1 MPLALRTYKP
11 LAITFHAKT
20 KMAYWT
26 EQSGSII
33 RAHLDGSSREVIAT
47 GLTRPSG
54 IAIDYVGQNLY
65 FADQNGIKVSRLHGS
80 YQMALIDLAP
90 CHGIALDSEAG

>member
-1 MPLALRTYKP
+1 
-11 LAITFHAKT
+11 
-20 KMAYWT
+20 MAYWT

-33 RAHLDGSSREVIAT
+33 RAYLNGSSREVIAM

-54 IAIDYVGQNLY
+54 IAIDYIGQNLY
-65 FADQNGIKVSRLHGS
+65 FTDQNGIKVSRLNGS
-80 YQMALIDLAP
+80 YQVTLIDLVF